1 MLFGFLELLD
11 MFLLLMEKAMAR
23 MIFFNIELLLVIV
36 SNIWVFQS
44 LSLVDDMGVKKLKKV
59 PAQYMS
65 KADTIQNS

>member
-11 MFLLLMEKAMAR
+11 IFLLLIENAMAR

-44 LSLVDDMGVKKLKKV
+44 PSFAVDMGVKKLKKV
-59 PAQYMS
+59 PAQYIRR
-65 KADTIQNS
+65 AETIQNS